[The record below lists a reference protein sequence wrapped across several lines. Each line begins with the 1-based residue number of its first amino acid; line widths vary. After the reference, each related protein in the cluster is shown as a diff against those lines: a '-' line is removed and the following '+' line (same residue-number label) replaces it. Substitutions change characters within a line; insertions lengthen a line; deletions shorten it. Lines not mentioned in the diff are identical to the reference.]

1 STAWLSLTGYELEPA
16 SYQVVHDAIERGKLL
31 DMDYTDGAGRT
42 RHKLVAPAQIYVDEG
57 VYYAAVWTGVSD
69 EDRKEPS
76 TRSYDADSPRHT
88 PIRNEASAQWQ
99 TLRLARIGRVESV
112 EPSHDIDIPDVPLAE
127 LREWSFE
134 NGTPAV
140 FVTAQKNLPFILNLP
155 DAKVEDSGEG
165 QKVHLTVSSD
175 SWFVAF
181 CIAHARHITAVGPAT
196 LQSMCIARAEHE
208 LSMNTQ
214 AE

>member
-1 STAWLSLTGYELEPA
+1 
-16 SYQVVHDAIERGKLL
+16 
-31 DMDYTDGAGRT
+31 M
-42 RHKLVAPAQIYVDEG
+42 
-57 VYYAAVWTGVSD
+57 
-69 EDRKEPS
+69 
-76 TRSYDADSPRHT
+76 
-88 PIRNEASAQWQ
+88 
-99 TLRLARIGRVESV
+99 
-112 EPSHDIDIPDVPLAE
+112 
-127 LREWSFE
+127 
-134 NGTPAV
+134 
-140 FVTAQKNLPFILNLP
+140 TAQKNLPFILNLP